1 MKEYGI
7 DLQKQYQKLIKDELI
22 LCSKIK
28 KRREFLLKNA
38 TQEVLKNTGIKFID
52 TNDTLQMLNEIIAI
66 EKSYTSQSIQLD
78 MFS

>member
-28 KRREFLLKNA
+28 KRRKFLLKNA